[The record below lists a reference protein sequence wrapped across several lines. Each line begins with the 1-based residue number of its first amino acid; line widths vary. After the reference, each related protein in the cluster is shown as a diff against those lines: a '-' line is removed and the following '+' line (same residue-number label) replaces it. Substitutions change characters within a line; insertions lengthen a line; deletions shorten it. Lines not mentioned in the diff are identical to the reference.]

1 MAKKQKF
8 MKHIMT
14 GISYMIPIVVAGGI
28 LGALAKAFG
37 GWDIG
42 SAVASAPRIPPAT
55 TIGIIKEMP
64 VIMCF
69 MNFCFFAI

>member
-37 GWDIG
+37 G
-42 SAVASAPRIPPAT
+42 
-55 TIGIIKEMP
+55 
-64 VIMCF
+64 
-69 MNFCFFAI
+69 

>member
-42 SAVASAPRIPPAT
+42 S
-55 TIGIIKEMP
+55 GCNP
-64 VIMCF
+64 VFKPESIYLGRVLVGC
-69 MNFCFFAI
+69 

>member
-1 MAKKQKF
+1 MAKQQKNF

-37 GWDIG
+37 GWNIG
-42 SAVASAPRIPPAT
+42 SQSEPVYMGRILV
-55 TIGIIKEMP
+55 GR
-64 VIMCF
+64 
-69 MNFCFFAI
+69 

>member
-28 LGALAKAFG
+28 LGRWQRHLADG
-37 GWDIG
+37 I
-42 SAVASAPRIPPAT
+42 SEAPLQRAQHHFQT
-55 TIGIIKEMP
+55 
-64 VIMCF
+64 
-69 MNFCFFAI
+69 

>member
-14 GISYMIPIVVAGGI
+14 GISFMIPIVVAGGI

-42 SAVASAPRIPPAT
+42 SAVAAGHFQT
-55 TIGIIKEMP
+55 
-64 VIMCF
+64 
-69 MNFCFFAI
+69 